1 MTKSRL
7 VIFDICGTLFFSNTS
22 FDFLDLIVQ
31 AKSYS
36 LFRKVSK
43 TISARIINKVSVLLL
58 KKDLIRSIAVLCI
71 KGMSKAE
78 LQDKA
83 DIFYNQYLL
92 PLKIDNSFDKIEF
105 YRKDSNTT
113 IILASATFD
122 FIADVVANRLE
133 IPI

>member
-43 TISARIINKVSVLLL
+43 TIFANGHYPTNEELTLEMHNLGSEL
-58 KKDLIRSIAVLCI
+58 DLSC
-71 KGMSKAE
+71 S
-78 LQDKA
+78 
-83 DIFYNQYLL
+83 
-92 PLKIDNSFDKIEF
+92 
-105 YRKDSNTT
+105 
-113 IILASATFD
+113 
-122 FIADVVANRLE
+122 
-133 IPI
+133 

>member
-43 TISARIINKVSVLLL
+43 TIFARIINKVSVLLL
-58 KKDLIRSIAVLCI
+58 KKDLIRSIAVLYI

-78 LQDKA
+78 LQEKA

-92 PLKIDNSFDKIEF
+92 PLKLTILLIKLNSIERIQIQLSYWHRQLLILSQMLLQID
-105 YRKDSNTT
+105 
-113 IILASATFD
+113 
-122 FIADVVANRLE
+122 
-133 IPI
+133 

>member
-1 MTKSRL
+1 
-7 VIFDICGTLFFSNTS
+7 
-22 FDFLDLIVQ
+22 
-31 AKSYS
+31 
-36 LFRKVSK
+36 
-43 TISARIINKVSVLLL
+43 
-58 KKDLIRSIAVLCI
+58 
-71 KGMSKAE
+71 MSKAE
-78 LQDKA
+78 LQEKA

-133 IPI
+133 IPIYFGTELAYDNQGILRGKY

>member
-43 TISARIINKVSVLLL
+43 TIFARIINKVSVLLL
-58 KKDLIRSIAVLCI
+58 KKDLIRSIAVLYI
-71 KGMSKAE
+71 KE
-78 LQDKA
+78 CV
-83 DIFYNQYLL
+83 F
-92 PLKIDNSFDKIEF
+92 KI
-105 YRKDSNTT
+105 KDTPRFNTT
-113 IILASATFD
+113 IAYPMRSTKDGISHCLRDKQNNWYLLNILSLSSTR
-122 FIADVVANRLE
+122 VENSW
-133 IPI
+133 

>member
-43 TISARIINKVSVLLL
+43 TIFARIINKVSVLLL
-58 KKDLIRSIAVLCI
+58 KKDLIRSIAVLYI

-78 LQDKA
+78 LQEKA

-92 PLKIDNSFDKIEF
+92 PLKIDNSFDKI
-105 YRKDSNTT
+105 
-113 IILASATFD
+113 
-122 FIADVVANRLE
+122 
-133 IPI
+133 

>member
-43 TISARIINKVSVLLL
+43 TIFARIINPK
-58 KKDLIRSIAVLCI
+58 IRKQSQWQ
-71 KGMSKAE
+71 SQ
-78 LQDKA
+78 LQ
-83 DIFYNQYLL
+83 
-92 PLKIDNSFDKIEF
+92 
-105 YRKDSNTT
+105 
-113 IILASATFD
+113 
-122 FIADVVANRLE
+122 
-133 IPI
+133 

>member
-43 TISARIINKVSVLLL
+43 TIFARIINKVSVLLL
-58 KKDLIRSIAVLCI
+58 KKDLIRSIAVLYI

-78 LQDKA
+78 LQEKA

-92 PLKIDNSFDKIEF
+92 IKLNYIERIQIQLSYWHRQLLILSQMLLQID
-105 YRKDSNTT
+105 
-113 IILASATFD
+113 
-122 FIADVVANRLE
+122 
-133 IPI
+133 

>member
-43 TISARIINKVSVLLL
+43 TIFARIINKVSVLLL
-58 KKDLIRSIAVLCI
+58 KKDLIRSIAVLYI
-71 KGMSKAE
+71 KQRNGKMMR
-78 LQDKA
+78 
-83 DIFYNQYLL
+83 
-92 PLKIDNSFDKIEF
+92 P
-105 YRKDSNTT
+105 
-113 IILASATFD
+113 ILALL
-122 FIADVVANRLE
+122 IAKLFGEAVQ
-133 IPI
+133 

>member
-43 TISARIINKVSVLLL
+43 TIFARIINY
-58 KKDLIRSIAVLCI
+58 
-71 KGMSKAE
+71 
-78 LQDKA
+78 
-83 DIFYNQYLL
+83 YN
-92 PLKIDNSFDKIEF
+92 KE
-105 YRKDSNTT
+105 
-113 IILASATFD
+113 
-122 FIADVVANRLE
+122 
-133 IPI
+133 